1 MAKSNGSLYQR
12 IRYIKSS
19 LDNAEQSF
27 LDNKSMRGELD
38 LMLAE
43 AEFKNLRR
51 KKDVPWNWNRQ
62 LLACCAAL
70 MLLLAGFGGW
80 YSRGIFDFCFDPVN
94 EDRVLAF
101 GGYPGQTV
109 SSERSNATNGIY
121 LSEDRGKTWKQVLV
135 QKGANMMRDF
145 RQQIA
150 YDKTSYDE
158 EKDRCMVAYWSRPWH
173 LQEYPKTGRFFD
185 ESLIAVFDGDQKG
198 LWKTEDGGETW
209 FLVNSE
215 MSDGVV

>member
-27 LDNKSMRGELD
+27 LDNKEMRGELD

-70 MLLLAGFGGW
+70 MLALAGLGGW
-80 YSRGIFDFCFDPVN
+80 FYARDGYVSAPATASPVIKEQAPVIVENTVVEKQVEVPADVHN
-94 EDRVLAF
+94 EA
-101 GGYPGQTV
+101 V
-109 SSERSNATNGIY
+109 SSPSQEVHISKASMR
-121 LSEDRGKTWKQVLV
+121 KLV
-135 QKGANMMRDF
+135 QSARVELSSSK
-145 RQQIA
+145 
-150 YDKTSYDE
+150 
-158 EKDRCMVAYWSRPWH
+158 
-173 LQEYPKTGRFFD
+173 
-185 ESLIAVFDGDQKG
+185 
-198 LWKTEDGGETW
+198 
-209 FLVNSE
+209 
-215 MSDGVV
+215 